1 MSVDITVGSIVFGKS
16 GKPLQVIAIE
26 GDVLRVSGESGYMKV
41 RRTAILKVEPPIS
54 VRQPHRPTSFN
65 LGDRVKYIGSDFNLK
80 KQYAGIL
87 EVWEISN
94 SPFDGYTCLK
104 SNGRLTSWI
113 HFEDLELEV
122 AQ

>member
-54 VRQPHRPTSFN
+54 VRQPIALLHLIWAIASN
-65 LGDRVKYIGSDFNLK
+65 
-80 KQYAGIL
+80 
-87 EVWEISN
+87 IS
-94 SPFDGYTCLK
+94 
-104 SNGRLTSWI
+104 
-113 HFEDLELEV
+113 
-122 AQ
+122 AQIST